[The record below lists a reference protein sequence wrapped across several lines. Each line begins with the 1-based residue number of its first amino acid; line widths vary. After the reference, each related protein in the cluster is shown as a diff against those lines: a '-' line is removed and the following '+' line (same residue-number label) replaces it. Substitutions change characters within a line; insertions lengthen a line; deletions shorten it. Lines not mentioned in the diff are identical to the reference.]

1 MSDLY
6 KTVNGKKVRKCKYEC
21 GQSVA
26 WSDKGGYFV
35 EVDNDNQHHTKER
48 CLAFKEIHQDPDKKK
63 AVETI
68 KQIENTTNNNNNRN
82 PILTVQQI
90 IDRFKKIGIDID
102 LSTFLKETESNK

>member
-1 MSDLY
+1 MSQY
-6 KTVNGKKVRKCKYEC
+6 HQNGNGQKVRTCKYLC
-21 GQSVA
+21 GTSVA
-26 WSDKGGYFV
+26 WNDKLKYFI
-35 EVDNDNQHHTKER
+35 EPEHENQHHTKER